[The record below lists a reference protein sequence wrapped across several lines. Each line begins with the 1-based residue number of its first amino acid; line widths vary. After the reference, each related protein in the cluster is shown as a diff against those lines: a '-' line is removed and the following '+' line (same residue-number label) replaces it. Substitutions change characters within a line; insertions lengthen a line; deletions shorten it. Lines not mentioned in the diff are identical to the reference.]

1 MRPIIHP
8 TTRNGH
14 LSVAAAGQLRRLMAH
29 LRRDLD
35 RYERAFSTWSHSR
48 LLRERQAEVR
58 IHLIEAQLARLTGS
72 GTIGTSRACPVAVP
86 VNPRPVLLP
95 ISAYRL

>member
-1 MRPIIHP
+1 MRPFIHP
-8 TTRNGH
+8 TTRRGRR
-14 LSVAAAGQLRRLMAH
+14 STAATGQLRRQMVH

-35 RYERAFSTWSHSR
+35 RYERAFSTWAQCR

-72 GTIGTSRACPVAVP
+72 GTIGTSRASPVVVP

-95 ISAYRL
+95 IAAYRL